1 MKTRVDQGQNR
12 WRILLARNSG
22 EKMVFAFHSRITA
35 AINWILQ
42 TGIVIRLSAFT
53 KNTHA
58 DKKLFA

>member
-1 MKTRVDQGQNR
+1 
-12 WRILLARNSG
+12 
-22 EKMVFAFHSRITA
+22 MVFAFHSRITA

-42 TGIVIRLSAFT
+42 TGIAIRLSAFT